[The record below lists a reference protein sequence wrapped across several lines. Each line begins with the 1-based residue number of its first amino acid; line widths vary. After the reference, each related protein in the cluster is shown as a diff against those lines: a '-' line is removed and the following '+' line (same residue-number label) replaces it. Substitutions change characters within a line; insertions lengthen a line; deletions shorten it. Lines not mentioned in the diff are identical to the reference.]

1 MSSEKKQVKQIL
13 SAIQEIGSHETKP
26 YETKATVTRVED
38 GKAYIHIDGGVTE
51 TPATM
56 AVTAKAGDTVTVTV
70 KNSGVTIT
78 GNTTDPPDNAKGD
91 VMKLSRVVE
100 TMKDTADK
108 SSVEIEKLTQYFWHD
123 DQGAHVSTE
132 EGSTSGPNALLTAAG
147 LHVRDGDTDLA
158 SFLREGAT
166 IGSTAFLHTVIDS
179 DSLDV
184 RDGSDAVVATFS
196 ANNAQIGKNDT
207 WHITMGSNGY
217 TIYEGTTAR
226 YRITSFTDTDPA
238 EAGTLMRSGN
248 SHLRMYTSE
257 TTGSHTELLTTA
269 TNDTAIASMRA
280 TEVNYSTEQTKAA
293 EVSKTW
299 FGVTGDGDYD
309 DSSSLDLSF
318 GAEGGH
324 HVFGVDNAGNM
335 QADGAITA
343 GGGISAKGRVT
354 AGSASTYKFLA
365 GGASDMAYIDCR
377 DASNTQKNAIWIK
390 ANGQTIFY
398 GAINVSGINFRGTTL
413 MKRTTV
419 TLTFTAKKGTGTTGN
434 VSVGTIQNYICAGIV
449 QILSNHPNLLQL
461 GQYFISNNTLYLT
474 AYNRTTS
481 DQSATYTVSLLW
493 LHYGMY

>member
-123 DQGAHVSTE
+123 DQGAHVSTK
-132 EGSTSGPNALLTAAG
+132 EGSTDGANALLTAAG
-147 LHVRDGDTDLA
+147 LHIRDGATDLA
-158 SFLREGAT
+158 SFT
-166 IGSTAFLHTVIDS
+166 
-179 DSLDV
+179 
-184 RDGSDAVVATFS
+184 RDG
-196 ANNAQIGKNDT
+196 AQIGKNDT
-207 WHITMGSNGY
+207 WHITMESDGY

-238 EAGTLMRSGN
+238 EAGTLMRSGD
-248 SHLRMYTSE
+248 SRLQMYHSE

-335 QADGAITA
+335 QADGTVTANDFKTSGGVKLSDLTPSSISYTVASNIKIGYCTCYKIGRLAVINVNFKITSATANQNIIQGLPTPAQYTNPFALVA
-343 GGGISAKGRVT
+343 GG
-354 AGSASTYKFLA
+354 ST
-365 GGASDMAYIDCR
+365 
-377 DASNTQKNAIWIK
+377 TIK
-390 ANGQTIFY
+390 ARI
-398 GAINVSGINFRGTTL
+398 
-413 MKRTTV
+413 
-419 TLTFTAKKGTGTTGN
+419 
-434 VSVGTIQNYICAGIV
+434 VGTNM
-449 QILSNHPNLLQL
+449 QID
-461 GQYFISNNTLYLT
+461 GT
-474 AYNRTTS
+474 A
-481 DQSATYTVSLLW
+481 SANVWYSGSVAYVLA
-493 LHYGMY
+493 

>member
-100 TMKDTADK
+100 TVKDTADK

-184 RDGSDAVVATFS
+184 RDRSDAVVATFS

-207 WHITMGSNGY
+207 WHITMESNGY

-377 DASNTQKNAIWIK
+377 DASNTQKNAIWIM
-390 ANGQTIFY
+390 ANGQTNFY
-398 GAINVSGINFRGTTL
+398 GAINVSGINFRGAKAIKTS
-413 MKRTTV
+413 TV
-419 TLTFTAKKGTGTTGN
+419 TVTFTAPAGKSASG
-434 VSVGTIQNYICAGIV
+434 SQSIGTISGYTCLGIIRITNNHNQATSINELKLGGGSV
-449 QILSNHPNLLQL
+449 TVAVRNNASSNM
-461 GQYFISNNTLYLT
+461 SMSLT
-474 AYNRTTS
+474 AT
-481 DQSATYTVSLLW
+481 LLW
-493 LHYGMY
+493 VNNAMV